1 MNSLW
6 IVAGGVGIALLIA
19 LLASLGKLVARQGE
33 LPGPEWLLSYR
44 SSRYRPMERLLRE
57 SDFRFL
63 ASEPGFRPELA
74 RRLRASRRRILRQYL
89 RLVRRD
95 FDRLYTVG
103 KTLVVHSAED
113 RSEFA
118 AALLRQRLTFLY
130 AVTAVQVRLWLDWAG
145 TGTIDVRG
153 LVDALE
159 SLRVQ
164 VRQLMPVAVGA

>member
-1 MNSLW
+1 
-6 IVAGGVGIALLIA
+6 
-19 LLASLGKLVARQGE
+19 
-33 LPGPEWLLSYR
+33 
-44 SSRYRPMERLLRE
+44 
-57 SDFRFL
+57 
-63 ASEPGFRPELA
+63 
-74 RRLRASRRRILRQYL
+74 LRQYL